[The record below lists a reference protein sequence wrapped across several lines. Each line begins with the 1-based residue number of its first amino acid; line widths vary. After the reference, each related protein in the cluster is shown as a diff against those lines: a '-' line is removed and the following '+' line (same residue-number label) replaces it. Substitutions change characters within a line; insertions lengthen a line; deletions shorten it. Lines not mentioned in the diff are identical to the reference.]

1 MKCRT
6 WLATAA
12 GVGLA
17 VLSGCQTYNP
27 EANLTLPTPHYLA
40 HVPQYMP
47 PSPPYPLSKELKSQE
62 DENARRQEENVR
74 PVAP

>member
-1 MKCRT
+1 
-6 WLATAA
+6 
-12 GVGLA
+12 
-17 VLSGCQTYNP
+17 
-27 EANLTLPTPHYLA
+27 
-40 HVPQYMP
+40 MP